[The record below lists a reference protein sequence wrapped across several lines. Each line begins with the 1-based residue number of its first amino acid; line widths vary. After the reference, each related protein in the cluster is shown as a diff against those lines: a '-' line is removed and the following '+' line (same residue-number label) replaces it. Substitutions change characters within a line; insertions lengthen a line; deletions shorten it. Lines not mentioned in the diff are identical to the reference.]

1 MEAITVFTANQEQSR
16 ALKAFLKALK
26 ITYTPTPKNK
36 LAALEAQL
44 TSTQLAWWTNLKIA
58 IKEVENGT
66 AETTSWE
73 DFLIELEHEDSDRK
87 SVV

>member
-44 TSTQLAWWTNLKIA
+44 TPSQLTWWTNLKTA
-58 IKEVENGT
+58 IKEIENGT

-73 DFLIELEHEDSDRK
+73 DFLIELEHEDSLTQT
-87 SVV
+87 V